1 MGSKKQGSMSKRQEM
16 RAKRQK
22 RARQQRLALIVGT
35 GGIVVLLALLVVV
48 PQVQRANAPVGTIV
62 PITPQEHPQANGT
75 AMGNPNAPVKIVAYE
90 DFQCPSCQYYT
101 QNVEPLLR
109 KNEIANGQ
117 VYYQFRNFPIIDRNS
132 TTKESHQAANAALCA
147 ADQGRFWDYH
157 DLLYANQEGENV
169 GSFTDKRLQA
179 FAQTLG
185 LNMSEFNACFSADKH
200 QSQIA
205 AEYQEGQQAG
215 VTGTPSIFVNGKEVS
230 PGYIPTYDDLKKAIQ
245 AALAATATP
254 PAG

>member
-1 MGSKKQGSMSKRQEM
+1 M
-16 RAKRQK
+16 
-22 RARQQRLALIVGT
+22 
-35 GGIVVLLALLVVV
+35 
-48 PQVQRANAPVGTIV
+48 
-62 PITPQEHPQANGT
+62 
-75 AMGNPNAPVKIVAYE
+75 
-90 DFQCPSCQYYT
+90 
-101 QNVEPLLR
+101 
-109 KNEIANGQ
+109 
-117 VYYQFRNFPIIDRNS
+117 
-132 TTKESHQAANAALCA
+132 
-147 ADQGRFWDYH
+147 
-157 DLLYANQEGENV
+157 